1 MNLNPMTLSEVEFSE
16 SVRCLPLVSIDFCI
30 VNDKREILLVK
41 RNNKPAKGYYF
52 NPGGRIKKNE
62 SIEKAIERIARVEI
76 GLCGLE
82 RSSLEPMGAWDHFY
96 NDSAFSDSISTHYV
110 NLPHYLRISDNQQQQ
125 LSIEHGDELQHDSYT
140 WLPLDEAEN
149 SGLVHKYSRVYAS
162 VLNNKL
168 P

>member
-110 NLPHYLRISDNQQQQ
+110 NLPHYLRISDSQQQQ

-140 WLPLDEAEN
+140 SVSYTHLRAHRD
-149 SGLVHKYSRVYAS
+149 GLLSRMPSSA
-162 VLNNKL
+162 
-168 P
+168 